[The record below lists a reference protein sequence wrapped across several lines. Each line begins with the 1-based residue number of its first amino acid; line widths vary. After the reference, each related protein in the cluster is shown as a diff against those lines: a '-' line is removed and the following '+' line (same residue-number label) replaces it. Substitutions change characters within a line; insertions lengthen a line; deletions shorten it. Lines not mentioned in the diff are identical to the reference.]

1 MFPACSQRY
10 QKRDVTVLISF
21 DFLTVSYSLWFLFT
35 LQKCPP
41 LTKGFREEEQNNDSI
56 RLFSLLFFSPLNLF
70 AILQEEKKSF
80 RYYAQ
85 LFSLLLSLHAYFAK
99 FCVIWTTFYTTF
111 HSVAVWLT
119 KSD

>member
-21 DFLTVSYSLWFLFT
+21 DFLTVPYSLWFIFT

-56 RLFSLLFFSPLNLF
+56 RLFSVNKPTLGFNQPSFILNIVCGL
-70 AILQEEKKSF
+70 
-80 RYYAQ
+80 
-85 LFSLLLSLHAYFAK
+85 
-99 FCVIWTTFYTTF
+99 
-111 HSVAVWLT
+111 
-119 KSD
+119 